1 MSWIF
6 GAFGIISI
14 AEKNSFE
21 KIVKNYL
28 LIKGEKSPFFQ
39 VEGKNFWLAAG
50 GNNRTLNFGKIEQSE
65 YFKSKN
71 FNTNNTASED
81 YYWVSIGLGILYDAG
96 FYRLM
101 RDKDWIDFFTSE
113 KSKTEDLNGHFCSL
127 IVGNDE
133 IKILTDQLG
142 TRDIYFVLK
151 ENFFVFSTKLDL
163 LTKYSGKFEIDFK
176 EIGSLWLL
184 ESQINTGSII
194 KNIYRLTS
202 SAIISA
208 RVNNKFEISFREK
221 PWIPQRFNNVSVTQL
236 YEKLNELISLP
247 FNENSRILLAL
258 SGGMDSRMLL
268 SMLMESREKKDILR
282 NNDDPFFEAFTFGLP
297 KDLDVEIPLI
307 LSRKFGFKHNIYFDD
322 FVFDEITITQLTE
335 FVLNTKL
342 TFPASEYLLKRNY
355 KFLKYIESFI
365 IDGCWGEIT
374 RSSLFKKIIF
384 FAPKDIQN
392 RNPHVFF
399 KYMQFP
405 HADIFIDE
413 INKLMMEGALE
424 HLENSLNSMPDISI
438 YTLNDWMDLFAV
450 RTKQP
455 NLVGIEQAR
464 IDNLIRSYSPF
475 VQPDFFNLIFGADP
489 NIKKK
494 GKLVKE
500 IFQKNKNRL
509 DKYPLNAGGINI
521 PFSYSS
527 LSITLKRKLFS
538 KFKNKSFSY
547 RDLLLEQGH
556 DYLHDLIN
564 SISFANFDFYD
575 KNKINNIY
583 SNFIKG
589 DPKAIREIDWLLAFE
604 LFRRGL
610 RTNYSNSKTH

>member
-14 AEKNSFE
+14 VEKNSFE

-28 LIKGEKSPFFQ
+28 MIKGEKSTFFQ
-39 VEGKNFWLAAG
+39 VEAKNFWLAAG
-50 GNNRTLNFGKIEQSE
+50 GNNRNLNFGKVERSGN
-65 YFKSKN
+65 FKSKN
-71 FNTNNTASED
+71 FNTDNTASED
-81 YYWVSIGLGILYDAG
+81 YYWVSAGFGILYDAG

-101 RDKDWIDFFTSE
+101 QDKDWIDFLISE
-113 KSKTEDLNGHFCSL
+113 KIKTEDLNGHFCS
-127 IVGNDE
+127 VVVSNNE
-133 IKILTDQLG
+133 INILTDQLG
-142 TRDIYFVLK
+142 TRDIFFIQK
-151 ENFFVFSTKLDL
+151 EDFFVFSTRLDL
-163 LTKYSGKFEIDFK
+163 LIKYSRKSEIDFK
-176 EIGSLWLL
+176 EMGSLWLL

-194 KNIYRLTS
+194 KNIFRLTS
-202 SAIISA
+202 SAIITA
-208 RVNNKFEISFREK
+208 RVNNKFEISFREE
-221 PWIPQRFNNVSVTQL
+221 PWIPQRFDNVSVNQL
-236 YEKLNELISLP
+236 YEKLKELINLP
-247 FNENSRILLAL
+247 FIENSRILLAL

-268 SMLMESREKKDILR
+268 SLLMELCEKKDILS
-282 NNDDPFFEAFTFGLP
+282 NNDDSFFEAFTFGLP

-307 LSRKFGFKHNIYFDD
+307 LMRKFGFKHKIYFDD
-322 FVFDEITITQLTE
+322 LIFDDSTISQLTE
-335 FVLNTKL
+335 FVLETKL

-355 KFLKYIESFI
+355 KFLENIESFI

-392 RNPHVFF
+392 RNPHIFF

-413 INKLMMEGALE
+413 INKLMLEGALE
-424 HLENSLNSMPDISI
+424 HLENSLDSMPDISN
-438 YTLNDWMDLFAV
+438 YTLNEWMDLFAV

-464 IDNLIRSYSPF
+464 IDNLVRSYSPF
-475 VQPDFFNLIFGADP
+475 VQPDFLNLIFGADTK
-489 NIKKK
+489 IKKK
-494 GKLVKE
+494 GKLVNV
-500 IFQKNKNRL
+500 IFQKNKKRL
-509 DKYPLNAGGINI
+509 DKYPLNAGGVKI

-589 DPKAIREIDWLLAFE
+589 EPKAIREMDWLLAFE
-604 LFRRGL
+604 LFRKGL
-610 RTNYSNSKTH
+610 KDL